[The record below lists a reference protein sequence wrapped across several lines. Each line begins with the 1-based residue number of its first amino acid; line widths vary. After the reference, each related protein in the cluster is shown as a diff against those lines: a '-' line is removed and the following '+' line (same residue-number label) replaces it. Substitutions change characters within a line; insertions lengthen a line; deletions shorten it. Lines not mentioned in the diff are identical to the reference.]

1 MIWFYLTR
9 RNAPGLRL
17 AAPMR
22 KLFALTLL
30 VGGFDAPLDA
40 LAARP
45 MAVDDASILD
55 AKSCQLESWRAHG
68 GGQSEAWAMPACN
81 FGGDW
86 EMALGAARIGA
97 STTTLLQG
105 KTVFRPLATD
115 DWGIGL
121 VLARQAGAGAAWSA
135 NVPFSVSL
143 GGDRLVLHAN
153 TGLQRDTVEKSSAAS
168 WGLGADIALGKR
180 SGLTV
185 ETLGQQRGRPLR
197 QAGLRHSLLHD
208 RLQIDATYGKRGGE
222 AVVSLGMTITGN
234 ALLH

>member
-9 RNAPGLRL
+9 RNAPGRRM
-17 AAPMR
+17 AAPMH

-30 VGGFDAPLDA
+30 VGGFDAPHDA
-40 LAARP
+40 FAARP

-68 GGQSEAWAMPACN
+68 GGQSESWAMPACN

-86 EMALGAARIGA
+86 EMALGRARIGA
-97 STTTLLQG
+97 DGATVVQG

-115 DWGIGL
+115 DWGVGL
-121 VLARQAGAGAAWSA
+121 VLARQSGAGATWSA
-135 NVPFSVSL
+135 NVPLSVSL
-143 GGDRLVLHAN
+143 AGDRLVLHAN
-153 TGLQRDTVEKSSAAS
+153 AGLQRDTVEKSSAAT
-168 WGLGADIALGKR
+168 WGLGADIAFGAR
-180 SGLTV
+180 SGLTI

-197 QAGLRHSLLHD
+197 QIGIRHSLLPD
-208 RLQIDATYGKRGGE
+208 RLQIDGTYGKRGGE
-222 AVVSLGMTITGN
+222 AVVSLGMTITSN